1 MHVVIMGGGRGLIQT
16 IRAIQP
22 VAQRITVI
30 EPSCNDTESDS
41 LIRRGGQYPAFAH
54 MLQVMC
60 TFGGN
65 TSVVRV
71 MQHRFTQLD
80 SAYAKVPFSVLSV
93 LAHAAH
99 SSLPEALER
108 FRQDV
113 ACDIE
118 VQPVSHTPHD
128 MVCRVAETEYRRGIS
143 HIIQSPLGAVQQ
155 VFLDPP
161 ASASSAVLHA
171 LKVADVVLIAPGS
184 LYEHV
189 LPVLLSDGIS
199 ETLRSVKGHV
209 LCIPALTT
217 IPGQTDAF
225 RLADYVARVARTIG
239 RGGLDRVVINTA
251 SYTADHANYLL
262 KRGIKQLRYE
272 ESDAPVFHAL
282 GVQPVLRDM
291 LHEFADGQSYNTAAL
306 TTHNETELRM
316 ACVLAIKESNTI

>member
-22 VAQRITVI
+22 IAQRITVV
-30 EPSCNDTESDS
+30 EPSCNDTDSDA

-65 TSVVRV
+65 TAVVRV

-80 SAYAKVPFSVLSV
+80 SAHAQVPFGVLSV
-93 LAHAAH
+93 IAHAAH

-108 FRQDV
+108 FRHDV
-113 ACDIE
+113 GCEIE
-118 VQPVSHTPHD
+118 VIPVTQTPHD
-128 MVCRVAETEYRRGIS
+128 MLCRVAETEHRRGIS
-143 HIIQSPLGAVQQ
+143 AIKQSPLGAVQN

-161 ASASSAVLHA
+161 APASPAVIHA
-171 LKVADVVLIAPGS
+171 LKIADVVLIAPGS

-189 LPVLLSDGIS
+189 LPVLLPDGVS
-199 ETLRSVKGHV
+199 ETLRSVKAQV
-209 LCIPALTT
+209 LCVPALTT
-217 IPGQTDAF
+217 VPGQTDTF

-251 SYTADHANYLL
+251 TYAPDQTTYLL
-262 KRGIKQLRYE
+262 ARGIKQLRYE
-272 ESDAPVFHAL
+272 ESDTTVFQAL
-282 GVQPVLRDM
+282 GVYPVLRDM
-291 LHEFADGQSYNTAAL
+291 LNEFADGQRYNTALL

-316 ACVLAIKESNTI
+316 ACVLAIKEAK

>member
-30 EPSCNDTESDS
+30 EPSCNDTESDE
-41 LIRRGGQYPAFAH
+41 LIRRDGKYPAFAH

-60 TFGGN
+60 TFGNN

-71 MQHRFTQLD
+71 MQHRFNQLD
-80 SAYAKVPFSVLSV
+80 SAYTKVPFGVLSV

-113 ACDIE
+113 SCEIE
-118 VQPVSHTPHD
+118 VQLVSHTPHD
-128 MVCRVAETEYRRGIS
+128 MVCRVAETEHRRGIS
-143 HIIQSPLGAVQQ
+143 HIRQSPLGAIQQ
-155 VFLDPP
+155 AFLDPP
-161 ASASSAVLHA
+161 ASASPAVLHA

-189 LPVLLSDGIS
+189 LPVLLPDGIS
-199 ETLRSVKGHV
+199 ETLQSVKGHV

-217 IPGQTDAF
+217 VPGQTDTF

-239 RGGLDRVVINTA
+239 RGGLDRVVINPA
-251 SYTADHANYLL
+251 YYPSDHANYLL

-272 ESDAPVFHAL
+272 ESDAAVIHAL
-282 GVQPVLRDM
+282 GVQAVFRDM
-291 LHEFADGQSYNTAAL
+291 LNEPADAQRYNTASL

-316 ACVLAIKESNTI
+316 ACVLAIKESNTN